1 MKNILKN
8 YYFVAY
14 SMLNEKMSEVASSSA
29 TISLFKFQRFKLT
42 EIQDLIKND
51 VVNSRFILKDQVKSI
66 IVNNIVKL

>member
-8 YYFVAY
+8 YYFIAY
-14 SMLNEKMSEVASSSA
+14 SMLDEKMSEVASSSA

-66 IVNNIVKL
+66 IITNIVKV